1 MEGHCRKILIY
12 AVVLVYVEVSLLVFY
27 LTIRIRR
34 LNRFKK
40 LQKGFKHDNFF
51 TRYLL

>member
-1 MEGHCRKILIY
+1 MEGHYRKILIY
-12 AVVLVYVEVSLLVFY
+12 TIVLVYVEVALLVFY
-27 LTIRIRR
+27 LAIRIRR

-40 LQKGFKHDNFF
+40 LQKGFKDVDFY